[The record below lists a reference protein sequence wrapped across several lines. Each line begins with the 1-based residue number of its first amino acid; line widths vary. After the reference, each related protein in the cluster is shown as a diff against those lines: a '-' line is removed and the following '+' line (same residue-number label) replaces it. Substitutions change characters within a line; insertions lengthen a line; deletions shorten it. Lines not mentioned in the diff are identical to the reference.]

1 MHNSKAVA
9 LPFPFFYGVISM
21 EAKRVKSV
29 KCPKCGHG
37 KFKRVTVDAV
47 TIDDD
52 GETLT
57 DADDDITRHD
67 FDGYSVDYFCL
78 KCGAKVEPTAVTGKS
93 HST

>member
-1 MHNSKAVA
+1 
-9 LPFPFFYGVISM
+9 M
-21 EAKRVKSV
+21 EDSHATERV